1 VRSGLGRYNSFKGAV
16 LLAALF
22 PVLLLVAAASAD
34 SQTAGFQAL
43 NRGDYQQAE
52 EIFSKAV
59 AADPKDYASLF
70 NLALAET
77 SLKKDD
83 LASAHYTQVL
93 ALKPGLYEAELNLGM
108 LYLRDHRP
116 ADALPLLREAAKSKP
131 GEVRPKRYLGDALL
145 QTGDFPAASESFQD
159 ALKADPK
166 SSMAELGLAQS
177 LERQGKLDDALPH
190 YTQAAELDPRL
201 KSYLLEEAVA
211 LVKADRTKDAIPLLA
226 QFPGDPGAREEL
238 GSAYLAQGR
247 PADAVEQFQGAVK
260 LSPTPANKLAL
271 ATAYLK
277 NNQPQLAT
285 PILQEALQS
294 NPDDYDLRMAV
305 GKISLGKR
313 DFVSAAAQFVS
324 AGKLKPGSAEAWND
338 AASAFIMAQQY
349 PQALAAMDQV
359 HRLHAEKPADFYWRA
374 VVFDKLHQAKPALEN
389 YQQFLELSQ
398 GKFPDQE
405 FLARQRSKILEKEA
419 RR

>member
-1 VRSGLGRYNSFKGAV
+1 MFAV
-16 LLAALF
+16 FF
-22 PVLLLVAAASAD
+22 PVLLLIAAPPTD

-59 AADPKDYASLF
+59 ATDPKDYASLF

-116 ADALPLLREAAKSKP
+116 ADALPLLREAVKSKP
-131 GEVRPKRYLGDALL
+131 GEGRPKRYLGDALL
-145 QTGDFPAASESFQD
+145 QTGDFVAASDSFQN

-166 SSMAELGLAQS
+166 SSVAELGLAQS

-190 YTQAAELDPRL
+190 YTHAAELDPRL

-211 LVKADRTKDAIPLLA
+211 MVKADRAKDAIPLLA
-226 QFPGDPGAREEL
+226 QFPDDPGAREEL
-238 GSAYLAQGR
+238 GGAYLAQGR
-247 PADAVEQFQGAVK
+247 PADAVEQFQAAVK
-260 LSPTPANKLAL
+260 LSPTPANNLAL

-277 NNQPQLAT
+277 NNQPQLAA

-305 GKISLGKR
+305 GKISLDKR
-313 DFVSAAAQFVS
+313 DFVSAAAQFVT
-324 AGKLKPGSAEAWND
+324 AGKLKPDSAEAWND

-374 VVFDKLHQAKPALEN
+374 VVFDKLHQVKPALEN
-389 YQQFLELSQ
+389 YQQFLQLSQ